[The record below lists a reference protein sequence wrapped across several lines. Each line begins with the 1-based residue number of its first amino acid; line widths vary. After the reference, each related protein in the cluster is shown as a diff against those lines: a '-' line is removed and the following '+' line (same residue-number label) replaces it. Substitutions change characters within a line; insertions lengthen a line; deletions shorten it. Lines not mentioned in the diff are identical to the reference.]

1 MKVKIIGWVVFFVVL
16 VIVFLGISFYKN
28 RMLNKILNAIQTRK
42 FKEAFDIID
51 SFSCKYFFP
60 AFNREYMR
68 LNAYYMMGDAK
79 EIKNQLELIL
89 HMRINKKQK
98 ANVAIKAF
106 YFYVDENNRVKA
118 KEMLEDIKGLISD
131 VMYEQMRLIYE
142 IVLLGK
148 TNYVD
153 LMEEQVKTEKD
164 AFNRGMYHYFLAIQ
178 YGHLDEKKKR
188 LEHLRSAKKDMKGT
202 PYEIKINQ
210 MLKEK

>member
-1 MKVKIIGWVVFFVVL
+1 MTVLGWVIVFAVAI
-16 VIVFLGISFYKN
+16 VIFLGISFYKD
-28 RMLNKILNAIQTRK
+28 RMLNKILKSIQTRK
-42 FKEAFDIID
+42 FKETFQIID
-51 SFSCKYFFP
+51 SSACKYFFP

-79 EIKNQLELIL
+79 EIKNQLELML
-89 HMRINKKQK
+89 HMRISKKQR

-106 YFYVDENNRVKA
+106 YFYVDEENRVKA

-164 AFNRGMYHYFLAIQ
+164 EFNRGMYHYFLAIQ

-188 LEHLRSAKKDMKGT
+188 IEHLHKAKNDMKGT

>member
-1 MKVKIIGWVVFFVVL
+1 MTVLGWVIVFAVAI
-16 VIVFLGISFYKN
+16 VIFLGISFYKD
-28 RMLNKILNAIQTRK
+28 RMLNKILKSIQTRN
-42 FKEAFDIID
+42 FKEAFKIID
-51 SFSCKYFFP
+51 SSACKYFFP

-68 LNAYYMMGDAK
+68 LNAYYMMGDVK
-79 EIKNQLELIL
+79 EIKNQLELML
-89 HMRINKKQK
+89 RMRISKKQR

-106 YFYVDENNRVKA
+106 YFYVDEENRVKA
-118 KEMLEDIKGLISD
+118 KEMLENIKGLISD

-164 AFNRGMYHYFLAIQ
+164 EFNRGMYHYFLAIQ

-188 LEHLRSAKKDMKGT
+188 IEHLRKAKNDMKGT